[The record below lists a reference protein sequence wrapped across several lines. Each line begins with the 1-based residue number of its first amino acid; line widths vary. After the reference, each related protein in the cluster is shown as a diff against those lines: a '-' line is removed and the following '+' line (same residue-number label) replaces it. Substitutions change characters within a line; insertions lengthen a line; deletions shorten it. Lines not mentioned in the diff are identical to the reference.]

1 MHLDKVGKDIKEL
14 NSKGMKLKE
23 IILEIISTSITI
35 TYMDDKS
42 CYKKLLAKG
51 GKETLRRISKDIFYK
66 YYKDYKVTIIE

>member
-1 MHLDKVGKDIKEL
+1 MYLDKVEKDIKEL
-14 NSKGMKLKE
+14 NSKGMKLK
-23 IILEIISTSITI
+23 EIISTSITI